1 MYPIIGDRYKCS
13 ICPDFDLCT
22 ACEPKHDHPLIKY
35 KKCSKAH
42 ANASFDGLGEIF
54 GKNEEE
60 KDEFFDIYDDEAKVV
75 SDSDAVIDCICGSK
89 MELVRARDAYTH
101 CNTVFCDICNVQ
113 LFNENVWHC
122 PLGYDDAHHANGYDV
137 CTQCALKKKKSVE
150 KEEDVQ
156 SQSEESAVIVEK
168 IEDFEKEQSVE
179 PEEVFEFAA
188 QLQQIKEIM
197 ALESEDR
204 DEAIKGMLVEAKGD
218 ISKVVPLLF

>member
-1 MYPIIGDRYKCS
+1 MG
-13 ICPDFDLCT
+13 
-22 ACEPKHDHPLIKY
+22 
-35 KKCSKAH
+35 
-42 ANASFDGLGEIF
+42 
-54 GKNEEE
+54 
-60 KDEFFDIYDDEAKVV
+60 
-75 SDSDAVIDCICGSK
+75 
-89 MELVRARDAYTH
+89 RARGAYTH

-137 CTQCALKKKKSVE
+137 CTQCALKKKK
-150 KEEDVQ
+150 
-156 SQSEESAVIVEK
+156 K